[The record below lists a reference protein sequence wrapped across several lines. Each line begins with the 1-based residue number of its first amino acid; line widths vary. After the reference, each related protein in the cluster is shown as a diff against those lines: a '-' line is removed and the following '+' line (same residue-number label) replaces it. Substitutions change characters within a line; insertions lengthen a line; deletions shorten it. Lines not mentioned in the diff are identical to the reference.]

1 MESIIIQRIR
11 QLLEARGESINAFA
25 AAINMKQTT
34 VNNYFLGKRSPSF
47 ELIDSILASIPELSA
62 EWLLRGNGT
71 MFLADAAKPTDEVA
85 ALRGEL
91 NGVYN
96 ALRILGIS
104 LQPQQKKAAV

>member
-1 MESIIIQRIR
+1 
-11 QLLEARGESINAFA
+11 
-25 AAINMKQTT
+25 
-34 VNNYFLGKRSPSF
+34 
-47 ELIDSILASIPELSA
+47 
-62 EWLLRGNGT
+62 
-71 MFLADAAKPTDEVA
+71 MFLADTAKPTDEVA